1 MSPRRP
7 PLVRRVAIG
16 EGRAPPVAAGRERFR
31 VAVSQVSRAATA
43 PVGFMQSDRM
53 VLALLALLA
62 VAVRFIT
69 YGNPALGFDEQF
81 YLLVGDRMVQ
91 GELPYVDIFDRKP
104 IGIFLIYAGIRWL
117 GGEGFVQYKLVA
129 TLFVIAT
136 AWLIYLLARQR
147 AERFGA
153 GLAAALYILWLNLM
167 EGEGGQTPVFYNLLV
182 IGAAWQ
188 LFAALRAPDRLV
200 PRGALALLLIGLALQ
215 IKYTVV
221 FEGMFFGLA
230 FLWLAWTQRMAW
242 GRLVAFATVMVAL
255 ALLPT
260 ALVLLY
266 YWGVGEADAF
276 IFANFS
282 SNAYKENGSSLVQL
296 FKLVELSALF
306 LPLGVVAVVGHR
318 AIRDKM
324 VRPDGQMVRLWLVA
338 SVLGVLLYW
347 RFSAP
352 HYAIPLLAPLC
363 VLLAPALDARPR
375 LGAAIAALALIA
387 GQVVQIQLA
396 AMKGG
401 DAAMRAVAA
410 AAKPDRGVIFVYN
423 GYPGLYLLTGSP
435 LPSRWSFP
443 GHLNTQ
449 DENNPR
455 ALGVDPLVETRRIL
469 DANPDAIVDTFPAYA
484 LGNRETR
491 ALLHRVI
498 AERYRPVLCVATRDR
513 TRVIYRQKREAW
525 PVDLSACRPEVF
537 APVKP

>member
-1 MSPRRP
+1 MSLRHP
-7 PLVRRVAIG
+7 PLVRRVAIA

-31 VAVSQVSRAATA
+31 VAISQVSRTATA
-43 PVGFMQSDRM
+43 PGGFMQSDRM
-53 VLALLALLA
+53 VLALVALVA
-62 VAVRFIT
+62 VAVRCVT

-147 AERFGA
+147 AERWGA

-242 GRLVAFATVMVAL
+242 GRLIAFAAAMVAL

-282 SNAYKENGSSLVQL
+282 SNAYKKNGASLVQL
-296 FKLVELSALF
+296 LKLVELSALF
-306 LPLGVVAVVGHR
+306 LPLGVVAVAGRR
-318 AIRDKM
+318 AIRAQMVQPDARM
-324 VRPDGQMVRLWLVA
+324 VRFWLVTA
-338 SVLGVLLYW
+338 ALGILLYW

-363 VLLAPALDARPR
+363 VLLAPALDAKPR

-387 GQVVQIQLA
+387 GQIVQIQLA
-396 AMKGG
+396 AIKGG
-401 DAAMRAVAA
+401 DTAMRAVAA

-423 GYPGLYLLTGSP
+423 GYPGLYLLTGSQ

-455 ALGVDPLVETRRIL
+455 ALGVDPLVETQRIL
-469 DANPDAIVDTFPAYA
+469 DAHPDAIVDTFPAYA

-498 AERYRPVLCVATRDR
+498 TERYRPVLCVATRDR

>member
-1 MSPRRP
+1 
-7 PLVRRVAIG
+7 
-16 EGRAPPVAAGRERFR
+16 
-31 VAVSQVSRAATA
+31 VAVSQSSHAAAA
-43 PVGFMQSDRM
+43 PGGWQRFMASDRM

-62 VAVRFIT
+62 VAVRFVT

-81 YLLVGDRMVQ
+81 YLLVGDRMVR

-104 IGIFLIYAGIRWL
+104 IGIFLIYAWIRWL

-147 AERFGA
+147 AGRWGA

-200 PRGALALLLIGLALQ
+200 ARGALALLLIGLALQ

-242 GRLVAFATVMVAL
+242 GRLIAFAAAMVAL

-276 IFANFS
+276 VFANFI
-282 SNAYKENGSSLVQL
+282 SNAHKENGSSLVQL
-296 FKLVELSALF
+296 SKLVALSALF
-306 LPLGVVAVVGHR
+306 LPLGVLAVAGRR
-318 AIRDKM
+318 AIRD
-324 VRPDGQMVRLWLVA
+324 QMVRRDAQLVRVWLVVA
-338 SVLGVLLYW
+338 VLGVLLYW
-347 RFSAP
+347 RFSSP
-352 HYAIPLLAPLC
+352 HYAIPLLVPLC
-363 VLLAPALDARPR
+363 VLLAPALDAKPR
-375 LGAAIAALALIA
+375 WGAALAALALVA
-387 GQVVQIQLA
+387 GQIVQIQLA

-401 DAAMRAVAA
+401 DTAMRAVAA
-410 AAKPDRGVIFVYN
+410 AAKPKDGFIFVYN
-423 GYPGLYLLTGSP
+423 GYPGLYMMTGSA

-455 ALGVDPLVETRRIL
+455 ALGVDPLVETQRIL

-491 ALLHRVI
+491 ALLHRVV

-525 PVDLSACRPEVF
+525 PVDLSACRPEIF

>member
-104 IGIFLIYAGIRWL
+104 IGIFLIYAGVRWL

-188 LFAALRAPDRLV
+188 LFAAMRGPERLV

-230 FLWLAWTQRMAW
+230 FLWLAWQQRMAW

>member
-62 VAVRFIT
+62 VAVRFVT

-147 AERFGA
+147 AGHWGA

-188 LFAALRAPDRLV
+188 LFAAMRAPDRLV

-221 FEGMFFGLA
+221 FEGIFFGLA

-242 GRLVAFATVMVAL
+242 GRLIAFAAAMVAL

-266 YWGVGEADAF
+266 YAAVGQADAF

-282 SNAYKENGSSLVQL
+282 SNAYKENGATLVQL
-296 FKLVELSALF
+296 FKLAELSAMF
-306 LPLGVVAVVGHR
+306 LPLGVVAVAGHR
-318 AIRDKM
+318 AIRAQM
-324 VRPDGQMVRLWLVA
+324 VRPDAQMVRLWLVTA
-338 SVLGVLLYW
+338 VLGILLYW

-363 VLLAPALDARPR
+363 VLLAPALDAKPR

-387 GQVVQIQLA
+387 GQVLQVQLA

-401 DAAMRAVAA
+401 DTAMRAVAA
-410 AAKPDRGVIFVYN
+410 AAKPDHGFIFVYN
-423 GYPGLYLLTGSP
+423 GYPGLYLMTGSP
-435 LPSRWSFP
+435 LPSPWSFP

-469 DANPDAIVDTFPAYA
+469 DAGPDAIVDTFPPYS